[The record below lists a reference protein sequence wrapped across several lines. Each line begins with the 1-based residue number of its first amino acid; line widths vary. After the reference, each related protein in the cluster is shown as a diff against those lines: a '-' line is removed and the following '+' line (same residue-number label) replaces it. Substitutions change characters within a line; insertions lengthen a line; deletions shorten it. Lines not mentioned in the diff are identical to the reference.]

1 MRAELG
7 AAVRSYL
14 MTDHAPVSGA
24 ARGAEA
30 RVSDYQRIGGGRAVS
45 AVVDRFYESVLADP
59 QLAPFF
65 VESDVNRLKRHQVL
79 LISQV
84 MGGPAD
90 YDGRGLREAHTG
102 LNIKSDDFDCVVTH
116 LVAALQEASVPDE
129 VIGRLGAQL
138 GEAQKDVVQ
147 AVAD

>member
-1 MRAELG
+1 MAD
-7 AAVRSYL
+7 Y
-14 MTDHAPVSGA
+14 APVSGTPL
-24 ARGAEA
+24 GAEA
-30 RVSDYQRIGGGRAVS
+30 PVSDYERIGGGRAVS
-45 AVVDRFYESVLADP
+45 AVVDQFYESVLADP

-65 VESDVNRLKRHQVL
+65 VETDVNRLKRHQVL

-90 YDGRGLREAHTG
+90 YDGRSLREAHDG
-102 LNIKSDDFDCVVTH
+102 MNISSDDFGRVVTH
-116 LVAALQEASVPDE
+116 LVAALQQASVPDD

-147 AVAD
+147 AAAE

>member
-1 MRAELG
+1 MAD
-7 AAVRSYL
+7 Y
-14 MTDHAPVSGA
+14 APVSGNPL
-24 ARGAEA
+24 GAEA
-30 RVSDYQRIGGGRAVS
+30 PISDYQRIGGGPAVS

-65 VESDVNRLKRHQVL
+65 VDTDLNRLKRHQVL

-90 YDGRGLREAHTG
+90 YDGRSLREAHSG
-102 LNIKSDDFDCVVTH
+102 MDINSAHFGRVVTH
-116 LVAALQEASVPDE
+116 LVAALQEASVPDD

-138 GEAQKDVVQ
+138 GEAEKDVVQ

>member
-1 MRAELG
+1 MAD
-7 AAVRSYL
+7 Y
-14 MTDHAPVSGA
+14 APVSGNPL
-24 ARGAEA
+24 GAEA
-30 RVSDYQRIGGGRAVS
+30 PVSDYQRIGGGRAVS

-65 VESDVNRLKRHQVL
+65 VDTDLNRLKRHQVL

-90 YDGRGLREAHTG
+90 YDGQSLREAHSG
-102 LNIKSDDFDCVVTH
+102 MDINSAHFGRVVTH
-116 LVAALQEASVPDE
+116 LVAALQEASVPDD

-138 GEAQKDVVQ
+138 GEAEKDVVQ

>member
-1 MRAELG
+1 M
-7 AAVRSYL
+7 V
-14 MTDHAPVSGA
+14 DHAPVSGTPL
-24 ARGAEA
+24 GAEEPI
-30 RVSDYQRIGGGRAVS
+30 SDYDRIGGGRAVS

-65 VESDVNRLKRHQVL
+65 VETDVNRLKRHQVL

-90 YDGRGLREAHTG
+90 YDGRSLRDPHDG
-102 LNIKSDDFDCVVTH
+102 LNISSNDFGRVVTH
-116 LVAALQEASVPDE
+116 LVTALQEASVPGD
-129 VIGRLGAQL
+129 VIGRLGTQL
-138 GEAQKDVVQ
+138 GAAEKDVVQ

>member
-1 MRAELG
+1 M
-7 AAVRSYL
+7 V
-14 MTDHAPVSGA
+14 DHAPVSGT

-30 RVSDYQRIGGGRAVS
+30 PLSDYQRIGGGRAVS

-65 VESDVNRLKRHQVL
+65 VESDMNRLKRHQVL

-90 YDGRGLREAHTG
+90 YDGRSLREAHSG
-102 LNIKSDDFDCVVTH
+102 MNIKSDDFDRVVTH
-116 LVAALQEASVPDE
+116 LVTALQEASVPDE
-129 VIGRLGAQL
+129 VIGRLGTQL
-138 GEAQKDVVQ
+138 GEAQKDVVE

>member
-1 MRAELG
+1 MAD
-7 AAVRSYL
+7 Y
-14 MTDHAPVSGA
+14 APVSGTPL
-24 ARGAEA
+24 GAEA
-30 RVSDYQRIGGGRAVS
+30 PISDYQRIGGGRAVS

-59 QLAPFF
+59 QLAPLF
-65 VESDVNRLKRHQVL
+65 VDTDLNRLKRHQVL

-90 YDGRGLREAHTG
+90 YDGQSLREAHSG
-102 LNIKSDDFDCVVTH
+102 MDINSAHFGRVVTH
-116 LVAALQEASVPDE
+116 LVAALEEASVPDD

-138 GEAQKDVVQ
+138 GEAEKDVVQ

>member
-1 MRAELG
+1 
-7 AAVRSYL
+7 
-14 MTDHAPVSGA
+14 MTDYAPVSGTPL
-24 ARGAEA
+24 GAEA
-30 RVSDYQRIGGGRAVS
+30 PISDYQRIGGGRAVS
-45 AVVDRFYESVLADP
+45 AVVDRFYDSVLADP

-65 VESDVNRLKRHQVL
+65 VDTDLNRLKRHQVL

-90 YDGRGLREAHTG
+90 YDGQSLREAHSG
-102 LNIKSDDFDCVVTH
+102 MDINSDHFGRVVTH
-116 LVAALQEASVPDE
+116 LVAALQEASVPDD

-138 GEAQKDVVQ
+138 GEAEKDVVQ

>member
-1 MRAELG
+1 M
-7 AAVRSYL
+7 V
-14 MTDHAPVSGA
+14 DHAPVSGTPL
-24 ARGAEA
+24 GAEEPI
-30 RVSDYQRIGGGRAVS
+30 SDYDRIGGGRAVS

-65 VESDVNRLKRHQVL
+65 VETDVNRLKRHQVL

-90 YDGRGLREAHTG
+90 YDGRSLRDAHDG
-102 LNIKSDDFDCVVTH
+102 LNISSNDFGRVVTH
-116 LVAALQEASVPDE
+116 LVTALQEASVPGD
-129 VIGRLGAQL
+129 VIGRLGTQL
-138 GEAQKDVVQ
+138 GAAEKDVVQ

>member
-1 MRAELG
+1 MAD
-7 AAVRSYL
+7 Y
-14 MTDHAPVSGA
+14 APVSGTPL
-24 ARGAEA
+24 GAEA
-30 RVSDYQRIGGGRAVS
+30 PVSDYQLIGGGRAVS

-65 VESDVNRLKRHQVL
+65 VETDVNRLKRHQVL

-90 YDGRGLREAHTG
+90 YDGRSLRDAHDG
-102 LNIKSDDFDCVVTH
+102 MNISSDDFGRVVTH
-116 LVAALQEASVPDE
+116 LVAALQEASVPDD

-138 GEAQKDVVQ
+138 GEAERDVVQ
-147 AVAD
+147 VAAD

>member
-1 MRAELG
+1 MAD
-7 AAVRSYL
+7 Y
-14 MTDHAPVSGA
+14 APVSGNPL
-24 ARGAEA
+24 GAEA
-30 RVSDYQRIGGGRAVS
+30 PVSDYQRIGGGRAVS

-65 VESDVNRLKRHQVL
+65 VDTDLNRLKRHQVL

-90 YDGRGLREAHTG
+90 YDGQSLREAHSG
-102 LNIKSDDFDCVVTH
+102 MDINSAHFGRVVTH
-116 LVAALQEASVPDE
+116 LVAALEEASVPDD

-138 GEAQKDVVQ
+138 GEAEKDVVQ

>member
-1 MRAELG
+1 MAD
-7 AAVRSYL
+7 Y
-14 MTDHAPVSGA
+14 APVSGNPL
-24 ARGAEA
+24 GAEA
-30 RVSDYQRIGGGRAVS
+30 PISDYQRIGGGRAVS

-65 VESDVNRLKRHQVL
+65 VDTDLNRLKRHQVL

-90 YDGRGLREAHTG
+90 YDGQSLREAHSG
-102 LNIKSDDFDCVVTH
+102 MDINSAHFGRVVTH
-116 LVAALQEASVPDE
+116 LVAALQEASVPDD

-138 GEAQKDVVQ
+138 GEAEKDVVQ